1 MIENN
6 YLEQSIP
13 LRVARIRNRD
23 VLLDRA
29 VAEAFGVET
38 RIINQAVA
46 RNPQKFGDEHVFQLT
61 SEEVERLTSQ
71 GVISKPGRGGS
82 RSLPWVFSIKGVTRL
97 ATVVNSPRALQATD
111 LILDV
116 FIEVWK
122 QVAKG
127 ASEVLVSN
135 PSRLLP
141 AIVSPELV
149 RLRKKLVHA
158 MDELLDFVVNPKTKA
173 TVRDEIEET
182 AAAAFEYF
190 KERLKTRGLENDRL
204 TAETAH
210 ILEQVRD
217 LRDRREADLK
227 HKQAVTEGILLDNLT
242 KKLDVVDRIQKMV
255 ERLEPNALVSLYS
268 ELERPALPAPSQQPN
283 EEQQTS

>member
-1 MIENN
+1 MIETN
-6 YLEQSIP
+6 YLKRTFP
-13 LRVARIRNRD
+13 LRVARIRNRN

-38 RIINQAVA
+38 RAINQAVA
-46 RNPQKFGDEHVFQLT
+46 RNPQKFSDEHVFQLT
-61 SEEVERLTSQ
+61 PEEAEYLTSL

-97 ATVVNSPRALQATD
+97 VTVVNSPRALQATD

-116 FIEVWK
+116 FIEVWQ
-122 QVAKG
+122 QVAQG
-127 ASEVLVSN
+127 ASEISVSN

-141 AIVSPELV
+141 ATASAEFVK
-149 RLRKKLVHA
+149 LRKKLVRA
-158 MDELLDFVVNPKTKA
+158 LDELLDIVVNPKTNA

-182 AAAAFEYF
+182 ASAAFEHL
-190 KERLKTRGLENDRL
+190 KERLKTRGLENDKL

-210 ILEQVRD
+210 ILERVRD

-227 HKQAVTEGILLDNLT
+227 HKRAVTEGILLDNLT
-242 KKLDVVDRIQKMV
+242 KKLDLVERIQQMV

-268 ELERPALPAPSQQPN
+268 ELDRPALPPPSK
-283 EEQQTS
+283 